1 MKNVNK
7 NTPKVRL
14 SVCLKPELDIQ
25 YYGMNFGGYFEDDS
39 VDVWVWWLQLV
50 CRWIIRRQLS
60 YWSISRL
67 PSEFR
72 RKSSF
77 KLLCQVNW
85 RWMPWYSNLRRYPV
99 HSPSS
104 PTTVASRF
112 TSVAVIRALWLVDND
127 ERVKIVAP
135 GSTWVRPWL
144 GSPYHLRTGRSG

>member
-1 MKNVNK
+1 MWRKIH
-7 NTPKVRL
+7 PKLGCQCVW
-14 SVCLKPELDIQ
+14 SLKLDIQ
-25 YYGMNFGGYFEDDS
+25 YYGMNFGGYFEDDFM
-39 VDVWVWWLQLV
+39 DVWVWWLQLV

-85 RWMPWYSNLRRYPV
+85 RWMPWYNNWRRYLV
-99 HSPSS
+99 YSPSP
-104 PTTVASRF
+104 PTTVTPWF
-112 TSVAVIRALWLVDND
+112 MSVAVIRALWLVDNG

-135 GSTWVRPWL
+135 GSTWVRSRL
-144 GSPYHLRTGRSG
+144 GSPYHLLTCRSG